1 MNGLMMNW
9 PLTLTHFLDRARRL
23 HHRRPIVS
31 RYAGGVHRYTFGDLA
46 RRADR
51 LASAMTALGIR
62 RGDRV
67 ATFGW
72 NTHRHLE
79 AYFALP
85 CMGAVLHT
93 VNVRLFPEQLVYV
106 LNHAADRIVLVDASL
121 LPVFDRVRSQLTT
134 VERVIVMSDAPPP
147 AGGTDLDYETLLAE
161 SSEGFAWPELGEEE
175 AAVLCYTSGTTGNPK
190 GELYSHRSLVL
201 HTLGLSL
208 ADAFQLR
215 ERDVLLA
222 IVPMF
227 HANCWGLPFGA
238 AMLGCAVVLPGP
250 HLLPADLAD
259 LIEREGVTF
268 IGGVPTIVAALYQY
282 LKQEG
287 RKVPTLRQIIVGGSA
302 LPGTLL
308 EGFERDF
315 GVEVVHAWGMT
326 ELSPAGSVSRLRAD
340 MESLPREEQIRVRLM
355 QGSPFP
361 LVELRV
367 VREDG
372 TEAPWDGT
380 SAGELQAR
388 GPWVIREYYNDPES
402 ADRFVDGWF
411 RTGDV
416 ASIDDHGFV
425 HLVDRTKDM
434 VKSGGEWISS
444 VDLENA
450 IMGHPEVAE
459 AAVIAVAHPKWA
471 ERPLACVV
479 ARAGAAQQ
487 VGREQIRAWLKGK
500 VADWWLPD
508 DVVVIEAVPKTSV
521 GKFDKKVLRERFKDY
536 TWPEVP

>member
-31 RYAGGVHRYTFGDLA
+31 RHAGGVHRYTFGDLA

-147 AGGTDLDYETLLAE
+147 VGGTDLDYETLLAE

-175 AAVLCYTSGTTGNPK
+175 AAALCYTSGTTGNPK
-190 GELYSHRSLVL
+190 GVLYSHRSLVL
-201 HTLGLSL
+201 HTLGLAL

-340 MESLPREEQIRVRLM
+340 MESLPREEQIRIRLM

-380 SAGELQAR
+380 TAGELQAR

-536 TWPEVP
+536 VWPEVS

>member
-1 MNGLMMNW
+1 MNGLMMQW

-23 HHRRPIVS
+23 HHRRSIVS
-31 RYAGGVHRYTFGDLA
+31 RYAGGVHRYTFGDLV

-51 LASAMTALGIR
+51 LATALAGLGIR

-79 AYFALP
+79 AYFTLP

-134 VERVIVMSDAPPP
+134 VERVIVMNDAPPP
-147 AGGTDLDYETLLAE
+147 PGGTDLDYETLLGAA
-161 SSEGFAWPELGEEE
+161 SEGFAWPELGEEE
-175 AAVLCYTSGTTGNPK
+175 AAALCYTSGTTGNPK
-190 GELYSHRSLVL
+190 GVLYSHRSLVL
-201 HTLGLSL
+201 HTLGISL
-208 ADAFQLR
+208 ADAFQIR

-227 HANCWGLPFGA
+227 HANCWGLPFAA

-259 LIEREGVTF
+259 LIEHEGVTF
-268 IGGVPTIVAALYQY
+268 IGGVPTIVGALYQY

-340 MESLPREEQIRVRLM
+340 MESLPRDEQIRIRLM

-372 TEAPWDGT
+372 SEAPWDGAT
-380 SAGELQAR
+380 AGELQAR

-416 ASIDDHGFV
+416 ASVDDHGFV

-536 TWPEVP
+536 VWPEVS

>member
-23 HHRRPIVS
+23 HHRRTIAS

-46 RRADR
+46 RRTDR
-51 LASAMTALGIR
+51 LANALTALGIR

-121 LPVFDRVRSQLTT
+121 LPVFDRIRSQLTT
-134 VERVIVMSDAPPP
+134 VERVVVMSDTPSPV
-147 AGGTDLDYETLLAE
+147 GGTDLDYETLLAE
-161 SSEGFAWPELGEEE
+161 ASESFAWPDLHEEE
-175 AAVLCYTSGTTGNPK
+175 AAALCYTSGTTGNPK
-190 GELYSHRSLVL
+190 GVLYSHRSLVL

-268 IGGVPTIVAALYQY
+268 IGGVPTIVGALYQY

-302 LPGTLL
+302 LPRTLL

-340 MESLPREEQIRVRLM
+340 MESLPKAEQTTIRLM
-355 QGSPFP
+355 QGTPFP

-380 SAGELQAR
+380 TAGELQAR

-402 ADRFVDGWF
+402 GDRFVDGWF

-416 ASIDDHGFV
+416 ASIDDQGFV
-425 HLVDRTKDM
+425 RLVDRTKDM

-459 AAVIAVAHPKWA
+459 AAVIAIAHEKWV

-479 ARAGAAQQ
+479 ARAGAADRI
-487 VGREQIRAWLKGK
+487 GREQIRTWLKGK

-521 GKFDKKVLRERFKDY
+521 GKFDKKVLRERFKDHV
-536 TWPEVP
+536 WPEAL